1 MDRLK
6 LLRIVVFLAAWACAY
21 FAYTMRSAGL
31 AGGACVLGV
40 IWWRLLGDD
49 QAHEADLLDIDVG
62 GPDGGFGDGD

>member
-1 MDRLK
+1 
-6 LLRIVVFLAAWACAY
+6 
-21 FAYTMRSAGL
+21 MRSAGL